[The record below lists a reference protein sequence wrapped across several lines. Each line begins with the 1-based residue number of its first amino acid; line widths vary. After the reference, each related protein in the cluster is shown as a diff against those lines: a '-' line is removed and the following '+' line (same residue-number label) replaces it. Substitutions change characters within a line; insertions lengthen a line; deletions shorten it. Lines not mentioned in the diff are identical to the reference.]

1 MGKSNPAK
9 MGKIKSALTLTAIL
23 RNHSGIIDIIV
34 GAFTL
39 ISLYLILFYRP
50 NLPEKQFLAGMFLV
64 VLSGTLIRLLLA
76 YSYYGNYDMYSYDIV
91 REIVASGGMYMLRLE
106 GMIIPQLGST
116 SYVFW
121 GQ

>member
-1 MGKSNPAK
+1 M
-9 MGKIKSALTLTAIL
+9 LTAIL